1 MATVI
6 QHKIMKTTTN
16 AISTKMKNLMSQYVG
31 KSFNYFYRGCQ
42 YMWTVKIIG
51 VMDSGYFITEVND
64 GENNWQSNASYGE
77 VKRNI
82 KKGFFIEA

>member
-6 QHKIMKTTTN
+6 QHKIMKTTAN
-16 AISTKMKNLMSQYVG
+16 AISTKMRNLMSQYVG

-51 VMDSGYFITEVND
+51 VMDCGYFITEVND

>member
-1 MATVI
+1 
-6 QHKIMKTTTN
+6 
-16 AISTKMKNLMSQYVG
+16 
-31 KSFNYFYRGCQ
+31 
-42 YMWTVKIIG
+42 MWTVKIIG

-77 VKRNI
+77 VTCNI